1 MTKRYEDLLGVCSH
15 ELYHVWNVKT
25 IRPIEMF
32 PYDYTKENYFKTGYV
47 AFEGVTTY
55 MGDLILY
62 SSGVFSWG
70 EFAKTQKSEYRKT
83 LNELW

>member
-1 MTKRYEDLLGVCSH
+1 M
-15 ELYHVWNVKT
+15 
-25 IRPIEMF
+25 
-32 PYDYTKENYFKTGYV
+32 
-47 AFEGVTTY
+47 AEGVTTY